1 MYGEDENVQDNFD
14 TLGLGIPALQE
25 ENYVGWQPLESQFDS
40 LSQQHE
46 KLNSE
51 YEKLYSQYETFLI
64 EYELTPETVADSINT
79 GESEILT
86 LTVEESLEKINAKI
100 IAKNSIAEEL
110 NLLAEKLNC
119 YPDIKN

>member
-1 MYGEDENVQDNFD
+1 M
-14 TLGLGIPALQE
+14 
-25 ENYVGWQPLESQFDS
+25 ESQFDS

-64 EYELTPETVADSINT
+64 EYDLTPETIADSVDI

-86 LTVEESLEKINAKI
+86 LTVQDSTEKINAKI
-100 IAKNSIAEEL
+100 IAKNSIAEEM
-110 NLLAEKLNC
+110 NLLGNELNC
-119 YPDIKN
+119 YPDVKN